1 MVSYDCQTHIDQRL
15 IGLIVRGRKK
25 VGETTMKHGEIH
37 VDLDSLAWYLTVIY
51 RGFEH
56 ESYRNR
62 GYPPEIGR
70 IYQKDIKDWWL
81 TNPLQHELIWGGF
94 TLSILGHELSRNFGP
109 TFWVVGWFRN
119 RWWGSSKQS
128 SSPTHQMPPK
138 GSGGFLKLGSHERRT
153 MVVKTYS
160 NRHDDWMVWGY
171 PHDFRNLHKWRFAE
185 VGVAPKS
192 WISIDF
198 SMK

>member
-70 IYQKDIKDWWL
+70 IYQKD
-81 TNPLQHELIWGGF
+81 NM
-94 TLSILGHELSRNFGP
+94 N
-109 TFWVVGWFRN
+109 
-119 RWWGSSKQS
+119 
-128 SSPTHQMPPK
+128 
-138 GSGGFLKLGSHERRT
+138 
-153 MVVKTYS
+153 
-160 NRHDDWMVWGY
+160 
-171 PHDFRNLHKWRFAE
+171 
-185 VGVAPKS
+185 
-192 WISIDF
+192 
-198 SMK
+198 